1 MKARRVKKLDPSRPL
16 GENAARIVSVRLDE
30 LLELAPKALDR
41 KSVDAQHDLR
51 IASKRLRYVL
61 EMTGFCFGRSADI
74 ARRRARDLQG
84 ILGEMHDCDVMLP
97 RVREH
102 LTELEAADVESMRT
116 RAGGA
121 PDLDPG
127 LVARAPNRTAYRGV
141 ELLAVHLQARR
152 QVLFDRFLAFWGEQE
167 QKGTWSRLA
176 RAVDRYL
183 ERARQARRAAKE
195 AERARAELE
204 ARERARD
211 EAAARAVRA
220 EQEREQARRRLTP
233 RRRPSR
239 RPG

>member
-1 MKARRVKKLDPSRPL
+1 VKARRVKKLDPSRSL

-41 KSVDAQHDLR
+41 ESVDAQHDLR

-61 EMTGFCFGRSADI
+61 EMTAFCFGRSADT

-102 LTELEAADVESMRT
+102 LAELEGADVEAMRK

-127 LVARAPNRTAYRGV
+127 LVARAPNRTVYRGV

-167 QKGTWSRLA
+167 QKGTWRRLA

-204 ARERARD
+204 ARERAHD